1 MNIKLIA
8 KAMIE
13 AGYTKERL
21 GLMSEDITE
30 GQAIIKAA
38 EDYFG
43 WSDALLNIIENEYSI
58 ESLVRDE
65 ILRG

>member
-8 KAMIE
+8 LAMIE
-13 AGYTKERL
+13 AGCTKEKL
-21 GLMSEDITE
+21 GRD
-30 GQAIIKAA
+30 
-38 EDYFG
+38 DYYG
-43 WSDALLNIIENEYSI
+43 WSTALLNILEAEYSI